1 MLILVSDAVDLE
13 KKENEKISVKVLEWK
28 NNSSMN
34 SLDLYRSKVG
44 QSDLSPSENLCQ
56 ILTCVPRTG
65 TVNLNAVTF
74 EINPQIHLRAL
85 FESISGPSIIELN
98 LSGQNLG
105 NQIPLLSKCLDNLSN
120 LEKLYLTNTRLTKEN
135 FKAISCRSG
144 FIKILYFSWYISEF
158 LIYIFD
164 ETKIVKDKVFDFSI
178 FRQIVLKTAELNY
191 SHYSPDFQI

>member
-1 MLILVSDAVDLE
+1 
-13 KKENEKISVKVLEWK
+13 
-28 NNSSMN
+28 MN

-44 QSDLSPSENLCQ
+44 QSELSPSENLCQ

-98 LSGQNLG
+98 LSGQNLA

-135 FKAISCRSG
+135 FKAISCRTG
-144 FIKILYFSWYISEF
+144 FFYQNSLFFIVNIRILTLVHGNKPMPICTAIRPSSKILKVSLHRIKAKPENSEIQF
-158 LIYIFD
+158 A
-164 ETKIVKDKVFDFSI
+164 S
-178 FRQIVLKTAELNY
+178 Q
-191 SHYSPDFQI
+191 